1 MNAAGTPKK
10 THSKLVILLFPSEII
25 KEEVKVLHGTDS
37 VWIQTY
43 TAIYPLY
50 MINKS
55 ITLKYYSQNLR

>member
-43 TAIYPLY
+43 TAICIYDIY
-50 MINKS
+50 KS